1 MIDEMTMTTVVAA
14 APEAC
19 HAVVADIER
28 YPEWATDIESAT
40 VRERDDE
47 GRVARASFRVAAL
60 GRSATY
66 TLAYDHSAAPRRI
79 AWRLVE
85 GDIIKH
91 LDGMYEFHPAS
102 ESGRTE
108 VVYQL
113 ALELAVPLPGFVKRR
128 AERRIAHTALA
139 DFAARLEAGGDAPAE
154 FLGAGQ

>member
-1 MIDEMTMTTVVAA
+1 MIEEMTMTTVVAA

-19 HAVVADIER
+19 HAVVSDIER
-28 YPEWATDIESAT
+28 YPEWATDIELAT
-40 VRERDDE
+40 VHERDDE

-79 AWRLVE
+79 SWRLVE

-91 LDGMYEFHPAS
+91 LDGMYEFNPAS
-102 ESGRTE
+102 EPDRTE

-139 DFAARLEAGGDAPAE
+139 DFAARLEAGGGTPAA
-154 FLGAGQ
+154 FMGAGL